1 MLRFWVSFFRLK
13 ILINILR
20 FFSHFYARPKYFF
33 ITCLSA
39 WELTYFYCQ
48 SLIDSSCVFLKRD
61 AALVM
66 VHSKAFVIQLTYVY
80 AYFKKTLK
88 GTRNS
93 R

>member
-20 FFSHFYARPKYFF
+20 FFSHFNARPKYFF

-48 SLIDSSCVFLKRD
+48 SLRDSSCVFLKRD

-66 VHSKAFVIQLTYVY
+66 VHSKSVCNSINRN

-88 GTRNS
+88 GTRIS